1 MDFLKEASND
11 EYSSLEALW
20 MKKKILDLSSFYQ
33 PTKHSTLVLTK
44 WNIIPIEILVSSF
57 YFTQQPTLRVLSITK
72 QSSPPHIVGKQGQQ
86 GILTIPFEGFK
97 TFPKIGTKQR
107 VCLPFRHIC
116 REVFAWLQ
124 LMTISNIRII
134 LQPCMPSKYFTTT
147 TALSKGGKSASRTLS
162 CARVSWQNRQN
173 TQSKM
178 KEFIARINYVFS
190 GEKMQVCPCPLP
202 ARC

>member
-86 GILTIPFEGFK
+86 GILTINISKDRHEAASLPAVPSYLPWSF
-97 TFPKIGTKQR
+97 
-107 VCLPFRHIC
+107 CLVAADDYIQHTDNSSAVHALK
-116 REVFAWLQ
+116 VFH
-124 LMTISNIRII
+124 NN
-134 LQPCMPSKYFTTT
+134 Y
-147 TALSKGGKSASRTLS
+147 RTLK
-162 CARVSWQNRQN
+162 R
-173 TQSKM
+173 
-178 KEFIARINYVFS
+178 
-190 GEKMQVCPCPLP
+190 GQVCQPHP
-202 ARC
+202 ALCKGQLTEQAESTK

>member
-72 QSSPPHIVGKQGQQ
+72 QSSPPAHCRQARSAGHPYHT
-86 GILTIPFEGFK
+86 LW
-97 TFPKIGTKQR
+97 R
-107 VCLPFRHIC
+107 VQNISKDRHEAASLPAVPSYLPWSFCLVAADDYIQHTDNSSAVHALK
-116 REVFAWLQ
+116 VFH
-124 LMTISNIRII
+124 NN
-134 LQPCMPSKYFTTT
+134 Y
-147 TALSKGGKSASRTLS
+147 RTLK
-162 CARVSWQNRQN
+162 R
-173 TQSKM
+173 
-178 KEFIARINYVFS
+178 
-190 GEKMQVCPCPLP
+190 GQVCQPHPELCKGQLTEQ
-202 ARC
+202 AEYTK